1 MHSSD
6 AGSPEFN
13 PLQNRCNLSSFL
25 FSSFVVVADVVV
37 GGGEGDFFLFVS
49 LGCPGACLDQASN
62 ELRDPPASVSRALGD
77 ITDNKH

>member
-1 MHSSD
+1 MHSRMQD
-6 AGSPEFN
+6 A
-13 PLQNRCNLSSFL
+13 LNLIHYKIDAIFL
-25 FSSFVVVADVVV
+25 LFFFSSFVVVADVVV